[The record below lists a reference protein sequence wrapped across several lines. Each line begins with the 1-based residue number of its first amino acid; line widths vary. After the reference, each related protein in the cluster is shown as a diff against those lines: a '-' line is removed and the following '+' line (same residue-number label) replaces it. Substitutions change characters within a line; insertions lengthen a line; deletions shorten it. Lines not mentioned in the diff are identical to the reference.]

1 MTLPQ
6 RDGRRGPWFRAAASC
21 ALGLL
26 AAAPAASPTQS
37 GSQSTGEI
45 GAIETLVTRLAEQ
58 ITLKRLEPPV
68 AIHVSGNSPD
78 LVRAFTSA
86 LAAELARRK
95 LGPVVLDLPPSSSGE
110 AEARAAGA
118 RALVRLTLSLEQRT
132 LRARGDLL
140 GTWVNF
146 WSGRTPTRPPSP
158 SAALNASAEAD
169 ALALSLDGARPPPAP
184 PQTPGTGELRFAGA
198 PFGRLG
204 GWTAALAAGDLDG
217 DRRDEVVAL
226 TDEEIVAFSPDS
238 RVLAR
243 RALRALPFSASP
255 CREPF
260 GAVAVDEGA
269 RRVAYISG
277 QRARGESLALE
288 SGSVFRVVEK
298 LERAPL
304 AYAAGV
310 EISGA
315 LVPGQNTF
323 EPAIASSGATSRWT
337 APSAFNT
344 LSAFAG
350 PGGLELLTVF
360 PTGAG
365 VWRRG
370 LAPDA
375 PSVELRGL
383 GTASALADVDGDGTA
398 EIATTDP
405 AHAPAPDVLRVLRS
419 PSGGAPTGGDE
430 VRFRT
435 ELGRGRAIHLAAADL
450 DGDGA
455 DELVVALWLP
465 DGGTELHAFR
475 RTR

>member
-1 MTLPQ
+1 M
-6 RDGRRGPWFRAAASC
+6 
-21 ALGLL
+21 
-26 AAAPAASPTQS
+26 
-37 GSQSTGEI
+37 
-45 GAIETLVTRLAEQ
+45 AEQ
-58 ITLKRLEPPV
+58 IDLKQPEPPL
-68 AIHVSGNSPD
+68 AIHVTSGSPA
-78 LVRAFTSA
+78 LERAFASL

-95 LGPVVLDLPPSSSGE
+95 LGPVVLDLPSSSSGE
-110 AEARAAGA
+110 SEARAAGA
-118 RALVRLTLSLEQRT
+118 RALVRLAVSVEQRT

-158 SAALNASAEAD
+158 AAALNASAEAD
-169 ALALSLDGARPPPAP
+169 ALALSLDAARGPPPP
-184 PQTPGTGELRFAGA
+184 PRDTPASGELRLTAT

-226 TDEEIVAFSPDS
+226 TDEEILAFSPDS

-269 RRVAYISG
+269 RRVAYLSS
-277 QRARGESLALE
+277 QRARGESLALDPVA
-288 SGSVFRVVEK
+288 GFRVVER

-304 AYAAGV
+304 AYTAGV

-323 EPAIASSGATSRWT
+323 EPAIVSSGAVTRWT
-337 APSAFNT
+337 APAAFNT
-344 LSAFAG
+344 LSAFSGA
-350 PGGLELLTVF
+350 GGLELLAVF
-360 PTGAG
+360 PSGAG
-365 VWRRG
+365 TWRRG
-370 LAPDA
+370 LGPDA
-375 PSVELRGL
+375 PSVDLRGL

-398 EIATTDP
+398 ELATTEP
-405 AHAPAPDVLRVLRS
+405 THAPAPEVLRVLRA
-419 PSGGAPTGGDE
+419 PSAAAPASGNE

-435 ELGRGRAIHLAAADL
+435 ELGRGRAIQLAAADL

-475 RTR
+475 RAR